1 MTAADREIEHFATR
15 IAVVDDSWIALYHGD
30 VAYEH
35 EEAAAAPMARQQVEF
50 VTGMRI
56 RELILF
62 GLITITAVLANLDV
76 PSGLLTWI
84 NLLIAYGAGDWR
96 HYDGLA
102 DQIPFTLGLGLL
114 ATGAAWALMRRNEA
128 RLQDYGTAGIPN
140 AQGLGARADLYERFV
155 LEEVMPWATSRY
167 RLRGGPA
174 HTAVLGSSLGG
185 LAAFDLA
192 WRHPDLFGT
201 VGAMSGS
208 FWWRTADGTLEAK
221 QGSRVA
227 LRMVREATP
236 LPRLRIWLETADGDE
251 TSDRDGNGVI
261 DSIQDTDDLVQA
273 LAARGYAPG
282 QDVVHLTVPGGHDQ
296 ATWGRVLPQF
306 LVFAFR

>member
-1 MTAADREIEHFATR
+1 
-15 IAVVDDSWIALYHGD
+15 LYLNDGQD
-30 VAYEH
+30 
-35 EEAAAAPMARQQVEF
+35 AAA
-50 VTGMRI
+50 
-56 RELILF
+56 
-62 GLITITAVLANLDV
+62 
-76 PSGLLTWI
+76 
-84 NLLIAYGAGDWR
+84 
-96 HYDGLA
+96 
-102 DQIPFTLGLGLL
+102 LGLL
-114 ATGAAWALMRRNEA
+114 PTLDSLTARGRIPPLIVVAIHAGDQ
-128 RLQDYGTAGIPN
+128 RLQDYGTAGTPN
-140 AQGLGARADLYERFV
+140 AQGLGARAHRYERFV
-155 LEEVMPWATSRY
+155 LEEVLPWATSRY
-167 RLRGGPA
+167 RLRGGPT

-208 FWWRTADGTLEAK
+208 FWWRTADGTVEEK
-221 QGSRVA
+221 QASRVA

-273 LAARGYAPG
+273 LVKRGYAPG
-282 QDVVHLTVPGGHDQ
+282 KDVVHLTVPGGHDQ